1 MIGNLSVGL
10 KQHAVQLFEVGRL
23 ECDHLET
30 LIHELRNIDEGE
42 DGGEGMRFSMKMTS

>member
-42 DGGEGMRFSMKMTS
+42 DGGEGKGIIMTS

>member
-23 ECDHLET
+23 EFDHLET

-42 DGGEGMRFSMKMTS
+42 DGGEGMRF